1 MEVSHLSL
9 STGLDVVIN
18 ERCLRLIHFLVQV
31 LKIKGLGNVRAQRTN
46 EKEVKQDSLSSGLL
60 SKTQPPSG
68 KM

>member
-1 MEVSHLSL
+1 MSHLSL

>member
-1 MEVSHLSL
+1 MSHLSL

-60 SKTQPPSG
+60 SKTQPPPG